1 MEKKEKKS
9 PAVWTDIKLSED
21 RGENIRLSY
30 RFLLDFLLMTNLADR
45 LLAFHGKVPF
55 SHLQDI
61 SLFFLASKQPSAFH
75 SRAITYFY
83 TWGENTKVLSLS
95 T

>member
-9 PAVWTDIKLSED
+9 RAVWTGIKLSED

-30 RFLLDFLLMTNLADR
+30 RFLFDFLSMTNLADR
-45 LLAFHGKVPF
+45 LLAFHGKVP
-55 SHLQDI
+55 SCHLQDI
-61 SLFFLASKQPSAFH
+61 SLFFLASKQSSAFH
-75 SRAITYFY
+75 SRTITYFY
-83 TWGENTKVLSLS
+83 TWGENTKIRFLS